1 MSVKSFETY
10 VAKAD
15 ANKLAERL
23 VIWHPK
29 EAEKL
34 FEALGVYLQDA
45 QYGVWS
51 EFAEEGLMKAED
63 AA

>member
-23 VIWHPK
+23 VANHPDA
-29 EAEKL
+29 AEKL
-34 FEALGVYLQDA
+34 FEALGVYLQDVE
-45 QYGVWS
+45 YGVWS
-51 EFAEEGLMKAED
+51 EFAEEGLMKEED